1 MQLQQLGE
9 RLYPKVFALHPANA
23 QKITGMLLE
32 IPQSQLL
39 SILGSEDNLR
49 LRSDEAM
56 EIIMYRQRSD
66 IGKSYHEQQ
75 HRGQY
80 CLDIYSFTVD
90 ALIENNLNSSGGT
103 TQSTSNP
110 TSSKRLNPVVVLEEC
125 TLEDNAPLFYSPGKR
140 GFYSP
145 RQGLASCERINAFR
159 NVGRY
164 DQQHEHCL
172 PNTY

>member
-32 IPQSQLL
+32 IPQSQLMSL
-39 SILGSEDNLR
+39 LGSEENLR
-49 LRSDEAM
+49 VRSDEAM

-66 IGKSYHEQQ
+66 IGNSGATNDNHG
-75 HRGQY
+75 RF
-80 CLDIYSFTVD
+80 LTFRLFTVD

-103 TQSTSNP
+103 TQSTANP

-125 TLEDNAPLFYSPGKR
+125 PLEDNAPLFYSPGKR

-159 NVGRY
+159 NVGR
-164 DQQHEHCL
+164 
-172 PNTY
+172 